1 MSITVDVRNGN
12 VEKAMRILKRKV
24 QKDGIVQTLRDKQY
38 YQKPSFKRRE
48 KIKTA
53 KRMVAKLQKE
63 KDAMNGIVI
72 VKGKK
77 VKRI

>member
-24 QKDGIVQTLRDKQY
+24 QKDGIIQTLRDKQY

-77 VKRI
+77 VKKI

>member
-12 VEKAMRILKRKV
+12 VEKAMRVLKRKV
-24 QKDGIVQTLRDKQY
+24 QREGLIQTLRDKQY

-48 KIKTA
+48 KMKTA

-63 KDAMNGIVI
+63 RDAMNGIVI
-72 VKGKK
+72 IKGRK
-77 VKRI
+77 VKKL

>member
-53 KRMVAKLQKE
+53 KRMIAKLQKE

-77 VKRI
+77 VKKI

>member
-1 MSITVDVRNGN
+1 MSITVEVRNGN
-12 VEKAMRILKRKV
+12 VEKAMRVLKRKV
-24 QKDGIVQTLRDKQY
+24 QKEGIVQTLRDKQY

-48 KIKTA
+48 RVKAA
-53 KRMVAKLQKE
+53 KKLQQKLQRE

-72 VKGKK
+72 IKGRK

>member
-1 MSITVDVRNGN
+1 
-12 VEKAMRILKRKV
+12 MRILKRKV
-24 QKDGIVQTLRDKQY
+24 QKDGIIQTLRDKQY

-77 VKRI
+77 VKKI